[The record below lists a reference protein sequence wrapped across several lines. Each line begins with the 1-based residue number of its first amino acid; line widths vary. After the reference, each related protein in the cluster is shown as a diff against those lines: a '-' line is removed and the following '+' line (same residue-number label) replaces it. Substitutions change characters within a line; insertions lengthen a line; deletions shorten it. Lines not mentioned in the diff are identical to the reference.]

1 MISVLQRVS
10 QASVVV
16 DGEVLGQIGR
26 GILMLVCAEPGDT
39 TEEADRLLAKVLKLR
54 IFPDEAGRMNR
65 SLQDLDGGGE
75 RGGLLVISQFT
86 LAADLSSGN
95 RPGFAGAAEPVLA
108 RELLDHLL
116 TRARAQ
122 HAPVATGRFGADMKV
137 HLINDGP
144 VTLPLR
150 IVPRAAKPQ

>member
-1 MISVLQRVS
+1 M
-10 QASVVV
+10 VV
-16 DGEVLGQIGR
+16 
-26 GILMLVCAEPGDT
+26 
-39 TEEADRLLAKVLKLR
+39 
-54 IFPDEAGRMNR
+54 
-65 SLQDLDGGGE
+65 
-75 RGGLLVISQFT
+75 SQFT

-95 RPGFAGAAEPVLA
+95 RPGFAGAAAPALA

-116 TRARAQ
+116 ASARAQ

-150 IVPRAAKPQ
+150 IAPPAARPQ